1 MRLFLALRLAIYDN
15 LVYNGNKQKTKRQYV
30 KAIAA
35 GAGNARCGSP
45 ARTGDTVLRLPL
57 HIVSLNSIIQCCVV
71 DFKGIDS
78 NFSAAVRFSAP
89 VPLWVWVLIFCRER
103 GEGIA
108 I

>member
-1 MRLFLALRLAIYDN
+1 LALGLAIYDN
-15 LVYNGNKQKTKRQYV
+15 LVYNGNKAKRQYV
-30 KAIAA
+30 KAIAVSA
-35 GAGNARCGSP
+35 GTPTAVSP
-45 ARTGDTVLRLPL
+45 QEQFAPALRLPL
-57 HIVSLNSIIQCCVV
+57 HIVSLKSIIQCCVV

-89 VPLWVWVLIFCRER
+89 VPLWVWVLIFCRKR